1 MGNYLLLKKRVLIK
15 PNYIEFLRF
24 IHPHFEIVDDLDT
37 YDNPNTQG
45 IIYTGKCTSDTENR
59 LNKITD
65 KWIIVSGSAFNVDLS
80 TNDGLV
86 KNILPISYVQLKSNN
101 DLEKLYKIS
110 YDELLEKVKVS
121 LITGTNISLNDT
133 VESSVYQLFSA
144 IICSEDVLNKVFFSI
159 VNKDNVSYILSSVL
173 RFLGKVQSLNV
184 KNESGWYSRLIT
196 QSNYRYGKKIKP
208 AINAF
213 IKSKANKEVALH
225 QLLLKLNRGWQM
237 ARQTGLKDIYTY
249 IKNLIESM
257 EIIPTAGKLSSFKE
271 LKSSPEK
278 FFELFS
284 EATYKYNIICDAL
297 QKLQYSNAMIVKAL
311 NELMSADCREQFNV
325 KSQYIKLF
333 TSVKSEC
340 NALIAGYETAKASA
354 ESIVKFYNNAQ
365 YIITSGRFDQTSAN
379 Y

>member
-1 MGNYLLLKKRVLIK
+1 MGNCLLLKKRVLIK

-24 IHPHFEIVDDLDT
+24 IHPHFAIVDDIYV

-45 IIYTGKCTSDTENR
+45 IIYTGKCTSDIENR

-65 KWIIVSGSAFNVDLS
+65 KWIIVSGNAFNVDLS

-86 KNILPISYVQLKSNN
+86 KNILPISYTQLKSNN

-121 LITGTNISLNDT
+121 LITGTHISLTDT

-159 VNKDNVSYILSSVL
+159 VNKDNISYILSSVL

-208 AINAF
+208 AINTF

-225 QLLLKLNRGWQM
+225 QLLLKLNRG
-237 ARQTGLKDIYTY
+237 
-249 IKNLIESM
+249 
-257 EIIPTAGKLSSFKE
+257 
-271 LKSSPEK
+271 
-278 FFELFS
+278 
-284 EATYKYNIICDAL
+284 
-297 QKLQYSNAMIVKAL
+297 
-311 NELMSADCREQFNV
+311 
-325 KSQYIKLF
+325 
-333 TSVKSEC
+333 
-340 NALIAGYETAKASA
+340 
-354 ESIVKFYNNAQ
+354 
-365 YIITSGRFDQTSAN
+365 
-379 Y
+379 

>member
-1 MGNYLLLKKRVLIK
+1 MGNCLLLKKHVLIK

-24 IHPHFEIVDDLDT
+24 IHPHFAIVDDIDV
-37 YDNPNTQG
+37 YDSPNTQG
-45 IIYTGKCTSDTENR
+45 IIYTGKCTSDIENR

-65 KWIIVSGSAFNVDLS
+65 KWIIVSGNAFNVDLS

-86 KNILPISYVQLKSNN
+86 KNILPISYTQLKNNN

-121 LITGTNISLNDT
+121 LITGTHISLTDT

-208 AINAF
+208 AINTF

-225 QLLLKLNRGWQM
+225 QLLLKLNRG
-237 ARQTGLKDIYTY
+237 
-249 IKNLIESM
+249 
-257 EIIPTAGKLSSFKE
+257 
-271 LKSSPEK
+271 
-278 FFELFS
+278 
-284 EATYKYNIICDAL
+284 
-297 QKLQYSNAMIVKAL
+297 
-311 NELMSADCREQFNV
+311 
-325 KSQYIKLF
+325 
-333 TSVKSEC
+333 
-340 NALIAGYETAKASA
+340 
-354 ESIVKFYNNAQ
+354 
-365 YIITSGRFDQTSAN
+365 
-379 Y
+379 

>member
-1 MGNYLLLKKRVLIK
+1 MGNCLLLKKHVLIK

-24 IHPHFEIVDDLDT
+24 IHPHFAIVDDIDV

-45 IIYTGKCTSDTENR
+45 IIYTGKCTSDIENR

-65 KWIIVSGSAFNVDLS
+65 KWIIVSGNAFNVDLS

-86 KNILPISYVQLKSNN
+86 KNILPISYTQLKSNN

-121 LITGTNISLNDT
+121 LITGTHISLTDT

-208 AINAF
+208 AINTF

-225 QLLLKLNRGWQM
+225 QLLLKLNRGWHM

-257 EIIPTAGKLSSFKE
+257 EIIPTAGKISSFKE

-278 FFELFS
+278 FFEVFS
-284 EATYKYNIICDAL
+284 EATYKYNTICDAL

-311 NELMSADCREQFNV
+311 NELMSAECREQFNV

-354 ESIVKFYNNAQ
+354 ESIVKFYNSAQ
-365 YIITSGRFDQTSAN
+365 YVICSNKFDAVSAN